1 MRRYALVLIVATM
14 IIAPFAISRL
24 GHPLTLE
31 KPAQAQE
38 KSKKDKSKKDK
49 SKKDKDAQAEE
60 APEVEKSA
68 QAQEQ
73 PKVEKPT
80 QAQEQPKEP
89 AQVQAQEQPKVDVA
103 AGKALYTQ
111 FCQKCHAPGGE
122 GVAKMYK
129 LVKAKIVH
137 LGSKE
142 AQDRSD
148 DFIRKSMTAGC
159 CNPTN
164 KMEKVTEPRPLTSQ
178 EVDTILAYV
187 RTLKQQ

>member
-1 MRRYALVLIVATM
+1 MIVALM
-14 IIAPFAISRL
+14 IIAPLAISRL
-24 GHPLTLE
+24 GQSLSLE
-31 KPAQAQE
+31 KPTQAQE

-49 SKKDKDAQAEE
+49 D
-60 APEVEKSA
+60 A

-73 PKVEKPT
+73 PKAEKPS
-80 QAQEQPKEP
+80 QAP
-89 AQVQAQEQPKVDVA
+89 EQPKVEKPAQTEQPKGDVAAGDVA

-164 KMEKVTEPRPLTSQ
+164 KMEKVTEPRTLTSQ
-178 EVDTILAYV
+178 EVDAILAFD
-187 RTLKQQ
+187 RTIKQ

>member
-1 MRRYALVLIVATM
+1 MRRYALVLIVALM
-14 IIAPFAISRL
+14 IIAPLAISRL
-24 GHPLTLE
+24 GYPLALE
-31 KPAQAQE
+31 KPTQAQE

-49 SKKDKDAQAEE
+49 DAQSQEE
-60 APEVEKSA
+60 TKVEKPA

-73 PKVEKPT
+73 PKG
-80 QAQEQPKEP
+80 
-89 AQVQAQEQPKVDVA
+89 DVAAGDAA

-142 AQDRSD
+142 AQDKSD
-148 DFIRKSMTAGC
+148 DFIRKSMTVGC
-159 CNPTN
+159 CAPTN

-178 EVDTILAYV
+178 EVDAILAFV
-187 RTLKQQ
+187 RTLKQ

>member
-1 MRRYALVLIVATM
+1 LALRRNLNWELEYDWEVWNRTFREATRTNEHSVRGRLNYKPRTGVALK
-14 IIAPFAISRL
+14 
-24 GHPLTLE
+24 E
-31 KPAQAQE
+31 
-38 KSKKDKSKKDK
+38 
-49 SKKDKDAQAEE
+49 KDAQTTEG
-60 APEVEKSA
+60 
-68 QAQEQ
+68 

-80 QAQEQPKEP
+80 QAQDQTKEP
-89 AQVQAQEQPKVDVA
+89 AQAQEQPKGDAA

-142 AQDRSD
+142 AQDKSD

-159 CNPTN
+159 CNPGN
-164 KMEKVTEPRPLTSQ
+164 KMEKVTEPRPLTSE
-178 EVDTILAYV
+178 EVDAILAFV
-187 RTLKQQ
+187 RTLKQ

>member
-1 MRRYALVLIVATM
+1 MRRYALVLIVALT
-14 IIAPFAISRL
+14 IIAPLAISRL
-24 GHPLTLE
+24 GYPLTLE
-31 KPAQAQE
+31 KPTQAQE

-49 SKKDKDAQAEE
+49 D
-60 APEVEKSA
+60 A
-68 QAQEQ
+68 QAQEE
-73 PKVEKPT
+73 PKVGKST
-80 QAQEQPKEP
+80 QAQEQPKAEKP
-89 AQVQAQEQPKVDVA
+89 AQTQEKPKGDVAAGDAA

-111 FCQKCHAPGGE
+111 FCQKCHATGGE

-148 DFIRKSMTAGC
+148 DFIRKSMTVGC
-159 CNPTN
+159 CAPTN

-178 EVDTILAYV
+178 EVDAILAFV
-187 RTLKQQ
+187 RTLKQ

>member
-1 MRRYALVLIVATM
+1 MRRYALVLIVATV
-14 IIAPFAISRL
+14 IITPLAISRL

-38 KSKKDKSKKDK
+38 KSKKDKKKDK
-49 SKKDKDAQAEE
+49 SKKDKDAQEE
-60 APEVEKSA
+60 EEPKVEKST

-89 AQVQAQEQPKVDVA
+89 VQAQELPKVDVA

-129 LVKAKIVH
+129 LVKAKNVH

-142 AQDRSD
+142 AQDKSD
-148 DFIRKSMTAGC
+148 DFIRKSMTVGC

-164 KMEKVTEPRPLTSQ
+164 KMEKVTEPRPLTSE
-178 EVDTILAYV
+178 EVDAILAFV
-187 RTLKQQ
+187 RTLKQ